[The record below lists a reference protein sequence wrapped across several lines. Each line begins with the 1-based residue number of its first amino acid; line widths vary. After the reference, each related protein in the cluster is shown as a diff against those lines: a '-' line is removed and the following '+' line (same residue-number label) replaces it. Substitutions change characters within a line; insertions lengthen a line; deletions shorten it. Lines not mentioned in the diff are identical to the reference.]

1 MPATDELVEQRVAE
15 KDPQETEHILSTRR
29 ITMDKFDEYKF
40 FAESTLQ
47 LSERRQDATQ
57 TYLTVNTIIAAA
69 LGFLMKDM
77 SFPGWGMVLVS
88 LPFFLVGVLACVI
101 WHRII
106 TQYKALAGWRYNQ
119 LIEMEQAMP
128 QSHQI
133 YLKERDDFFNP
144 QAEKKFVS
152 FSGLELWLP
161 RLFLALYAAYGVGLV
176 VVTALGWR

>member
-1 MPATDELVEQRVAE
+1 MPATDELVEQRGTE
-15 KDPQETEHILSTRR
+15 KDPQEMEYIPSGRR

-47 LSERRQDATQ
+47 LSERRQEATQ

-101 WHRII
+101 WYRII
-106 TQYKALAGWRYNQ
+106 TQYKALGGWRYEQ

-133 YLKERDDFFNP
+133 YLKERDDFFKP
-144 QAEKKFVS
+144 QAEKTFVS

-161 RLFLALYAAYGVGLV
+161 RLFLGVYLAYGVGLV
-176 VVTALGWR
+176 MVTALGWR